1 MIGKDTKSP
10 PKLYPT
16 TPSTTLQTSRVR
28 IGKERTSCHLW
39 RSIAVRPATP
49 SSRGTIV
56 FLRWN
61 RRVPPLELKSSSLG
75 TLKFQEGNCPLPEK
89 STQLGLICTPISKE
103 VADNI
108 KLPLMVANNTDN
120 HETAF
125 TVSIDHV
132 NTTTGISAFERAE
145 TIRNIVNPASKPED
159 FRRPGHVFPLIAKKS
174 GVLERDGH
182 TEATIDLMRLAGKK
196 EVGLCCEIMAEDG
209 HMMRGEGLVKLAD
222 KLGLVMT
229 SVAEI
234 QQYIRENRA
243 LDLEMTNPVKLP
255 SDYGEFTALG
265 FIDPENGKEHIALT
279 KGDIKGEN
287 ILTRI
292 HSECLTGDV
301 LGSKRCDCGNQLHK
315 ALKIIEENGAGILL
329 YMRQEGRGIGLFNK
343 LKAYELQEHGFDT
356 VDANRKL
363 GFPDDM
369 RDYRVAAEILKKLG
383 VKSVKLMTN
392 NPDKVEQIKKYGV
405 KVSERKPLEI
415 KSNEIDRQYLKVKAV
430 RMGHDLREFKEIKN
444 A

>member
-1 MIGKDTKSP
+1 MTNIEKAIEAIRNDELIIVTDDETRENEGDFICAGENVTGQMINIMAKYG
-10 PKLYPT
+10 
-16 TPSTTLQTSRVR
+16 R
-28 IGKERTSCHLW
+28 
-39 RSIAVRPATP
+39 
-49 SSRGTIV
+49 
-56 FLRWN
+56 
-61 RRVPPLELKSSSLG
+61 
-75 TLKFQEGNCPLPEK
+75 
-89 STQLGLICTPISKE
+89 GLICTPISKE
-103 VADNI
+103 VAENI

-132 NTTTGISAFERAE
+132 NTSTGISAFERAE
-145 TIRNIVNPASKPED
+145 TIRNIVKPASKPED
-159 FRRPGHVFPLIAKKS
+159 FRRPGHVFPLIAKKG

-209 HMMRGEGLVKLAD
+209 HMMKGEGLVKLAD

-234 QQYIRENRA
+234 QQYIRDNKA

-315 ALKIIEENGAGILL
+315 ALKIIEENGEGILL

-392 NPDKVEQIKKYGV
+392 NPDKVEQIEKYGV
-405 KVSERKPLEI
+405 KVNERKPLEI
-415 KSNEIDRQYLKVKAV
+415 KSNDIDRQYLKVKAV

>member
-1 MIGKDTKSP
+1 MEEILQALRNNEIIIVTDDEDRENEGDFICAGQNVTGDMINLMACYGK
-10 PKLYPT
+10 
-16 TPSTTLQTSRVR
+16 
-28 IGKERTSCHLW
+28 
-39 RSIAVRPATP
+39 
-49 SSRGTIV
+49 
-56 FLRWN
+56 
-61 RRVPPLELKSSSLG
+61 
-75 TLKFQEGNCPLPEK
+75 
-89 STQLGLICTPISKE
+89 GLICTPISQN
-103 VADNI
+103 VADRLN
-108 KLPLMVANNTDN
+108 LEPMVAVNTDN
-120 HETAF
+120 HSTAF
-125 TVSIDHV
+125 TVSVDHI
-132 NTTTGISAFERAE
+132 NTTTGISAFERAD
-145 TIRNIVNPASKPED
+145 TIRSLCDLSTKASD
-159 FRRPGHVFPLIAKKS
+159 LRRPGHVFPLIAREG
-174 GVLERDGH
+174 GVLVRDGH

-234 QQYIRENRA
+234 QQYIRENKA

-315 ALKIIEENGAGILL
+315 ALKIIEENGEGILL

-383 VKSVKLMTN
+383 VESVKLMTN
-392 NPDKVEQIKKYGV
+392 NPDKVEQIEKYGV
-405 KVSERKPLEI
+405 KVNERKPLEI

>member
-1 MIGKDTKSP
+1 MTNIEKAIEAIRNDELIIVTDDETRENEGDFICAGENVTGQMINIMAKYG
-10 PKLYPT
+10 
-16 TPSTTLQTSRVR
+16 R
-28 IGKERTSCHLW
+28 
-39 RSIAVRPATP
+39 
-49 SSRGTIV
+49 
-56 FLRWN
+56 
-61 RRVPPLELKSSSLG
+61 
-75 TLKFQEGNCPLPEK
+75 
-89 STQLGLICTPISKE
+89 GLICTPISKE

-132 NTTTGISAFERAE
+132 NTSTGISAYERAE

-159 FRRPGHVFPLIAKKS
+159 FRRPGHVFPLIAKKG

-182 TEATIDLMRLAGKK
+182 TEATVDLMRLAGKK

-430 RMGHDLREFKEIKN
+430 RMGHDLKEFKEIKN
-444 A
+444 AWI

>member
-1 MIGKDTKSP
+1 MTNIEKAIEAIKNDELIIVTDDECRENEGDFICAGENVTGEMINIMAKYG
-10 PKLYPT
+10 
-16 TPSTTLQTSRVR
+16 R
-28 IGKERTSCHLW
+28 
-39 RSIAVRPATP
+39 
-49 SSRGTIV
+49 
-56 FLRWN
+56 
-61 RRVPPLELKSSSLG
+61 
-75 TLKFQEGNCPLPEK
+75 
-89 STQLGLICTPISKE
+89 GLICTPIGEKVAKE
-103 VADNI
+103 MN
-108 KLPLMVANNTDN
+108 LPLMVANNTDN

-132 NTTTGISAFERAE
+132 NTVTGISAFERAE
-145 TIRNIVNPASKPED
+145 TIRNLVNPASRPAD
-159 FRRPGHVFPLIAKKS
+159 FRRPGHVFPLIAKKG
-174 GVLERDGH
+174 GVLVRDGH
-182 TEATIDLMRLAGKK
+182 TEATVDLMKLAGKK

-209 HMMRGEGLVKLAD
+209 HMMRGENLEKLAD

-229 SVAEI
+229 SVEEI
-234 QQYIRENRA
+234 QNYIKA
-243 LDLEMTNPVKLP
+243 KKASDLEMTNPVKLP
-255 SDYGEFTALG
+255 SDYGEFTAIG

-315 ALKIIEENGAGILL
+315 ALKTIEENGNGILL

-369 RDYRVAAEILKKLG
+369 RDYKVAAEMLKKLG
-383 VKSVKLMTN
+383 VKSVRLMTN
-392 NPDKVEQIKKYGV
+392 NPDKVEQIEAYGI

-415 KSNEIDRQYLKVKAV
+415 KSNDIDRKYLKVKAT
-430 RMGHDLREFKEIKN
+430 RMGHQLREFKENK
-444 A
+444 

>member
-1 MIGKDTKSP
+1 MTNIEKAIEAIRNDELIIVTDDETRENEGDFICAGENVTGQMINIMAKYG
-10 PKLYPT
+10 
-16 TPSTTLQTSRVR
+16 R
-28 IGKERTSCHLW
+28 
-39 RSIAVRPATP
+39 
-49 SSRGTIV
+49 
-56 FLRWN
+56 
-61 RRVPPLELKSSSLG
+61 
-75 TLKFQEGNCPLPEK
+75 
-89 STQLGLICTPISKE
+89 GLICTPISKE

-132 NTTTGISAFERAE
+132 NTSTGISAYERAE

-159 FRRPGHVFPLIAKKS
+159 FRRPGHVFPLIAKKG

-369 RDYRVAAEILKKLG
+369 RDYKVAAEILKKLG
-383 VKSVKLMTN
+383 VKSVNLMTN
-392 NPDKVEQIKKYGV
+392 NPDKVAQIEKYGV
-405 KVSERKPLEI
+405 KVNERKPLEI
-415 KSNEIDRQYLKVKAV
+415 KSNDIDRQYLKVKAV

>member
-1 MIGKDTKSP
+1 MTNIEKAIEAIRNDELIIVTDDETRENEGDFICAGENVTGQMINIMAKYG
-10 PKLYPT
+10 
-16 TPSTTLQTSRVR
+16 R
-28 IGKERTSCHLW
+28 
-39 RSIAVRPATP
+39 
-49 SSRGTIV
+49 
-56 FLRWN
+56 
-61 RRVPPLELKSSSLG
+61 
-75 TLKFQEGNCPLPEK
+75 
-89 STQLGLICTPISKE
+89 GLICTPISKE
-103 VADNI
+103 VAENI

-132 NTTTGISAFERAE
+132 NTSTGISAFERAE

-159 FRRPGHVFPLIAKKS
+159 FRRPGHVFPLIAKKG

-182 TEATIDLMRLAGKK
+182 TEATVDLMRLAGKK

-209 HMMRGEGLVKLAD
+209 HMMKGEGLVKLAD

-234 QQYIRENRA
+234 QQYIRDNKA

-255 SDYGEFTALG
+255 SDYGEFTAFG

-315 ALKIIEENGAGILL
+315 ALKIIEENGEGILL

-392 NPDKVEQIKKYGV
+392 NPDKVEQIEKYGV
-405 KVSERKPLEI
+405 KVNERKPLEI
-415 KSNEIDRQYLKVKAV
+415 KSNDIDRQYLKVKAV
-430 RMGHDLREFKEIKN
+430 RMGHDLKEFKEIKN

>member
-1 MIGKDTKSP
+1 MTNIEKAIEAIRNDELIIVTDDETRENEGDFICAGENVTGQMINIMAKYG
-10 PKLYPT
+10 
-16 TPSTTLQTSRVR
+16 R
-28 IGKERTSCHLW
+28 
-39 RSIAVRPATP
+39 
-49 SSRGTIV
+49 
-56 FLRWN
+56 
-61 RRVPPLELKSSSLG
+61 
-75 TLKFQEGNCPLPEK
+75 
-89 STQLGLICTPISKE
+89 GLICTPISKE
-103 VADNI
+103 VAENI

-132 NTTTGISAFERAE
+132 NTSTGISAFERAE

-159 FRRPGHVFPLIAKKS
+159 FRRPGHVFPLIAKKG

-182 TEATIDLMRLAGKK
+182 TEATVDLMRLAGKK

-209 HMMRGEGLVKLAD
+209 HMMKGEGLVKLAD

-234 QQYIRENRA
+234 QQYIRDNKA

-315 ALKIIEENGAGILL
+315 ALKIIEENGEGILL

-392 NPDKVEQIKKYGV
+392 NPDKVEQIEKYGV
-405 KVSERKPLEI
+405 KVNERKPLEI
-415 KSNEIDRQYLKVKAV
+415 KSNDIDRQYLKVKAV

>member
-1 MIGKDTKSP
+1 MTNIEKAIEAIRNDELIIVTDDETRENEGDFICAGENVTGQMINIMAKYG
-10 PKLYPT
+10 
-16 TPSTTLQTSRVR
+16 R
-28 IGKERTSCHLW
+28 
-39 RSIAVRPATP
+39 
-49 SSRGTIV
+49 
-56 FLRWN
+56 
-61 RRVPPLELKSSSLG
+61 
-75 TLKFQEGNCPLPEK
+75 
-89 STQLGLICTPISKE
+89 GLICTPISKE
-103 VADNI
+103 VAENI

-132 NTTTGISAFERAE
+132 NTSTGISAFERAE

-159 FRRPGHVFPLIAKKS
+159 FRRPGHVFPLIAKKG

-234 QQYIRENRA
+234 QQYIRENKA

-315 ALKIIEENGAGILL
+315 ALKIIEENGEGILL

-383 VKSVKLMTN
+383 VESVKLMTN
-392 NPDKVEQIKKYGV
+392 NPDKVEQIEKYGV
-405 KVSERKPLEI
+405 KVNERKPLEI

-444 A
+444 AWI

>member
-1 MIGKDTKSP
+1 MIIRRIWAHF
-10 PKLYPT
+10 LA
-16 TPSTTLQTSRVR
+16 LTSMTNIEKAIEAIRNDEL
-28 IGKERTSCHLW
+28 I
-39 RSIAVRPATP
+39 
-49 SSRGTIV
+49 IV
-56 FLRWN
+56 TDDETREN
-61 RRVPPLELKSSSLG
+61 
-75 TLKFQEGNCPLPEK
+75 EGDFICAGENVTGQMINIMAK
-89 STQLGLICTPISKE
+89 YGRGLICTPISKE

-132 NTTTGISAFERAE
+132 NTTTGISAYERAE

-159 FRRPGHVFPLIAKKS
+159 FRRPGHVFPLIAKKG

-315 ALKIIEENGAGILL
+315 ALKIIEENGEGILL

-369 RDYRVAAEILKKLG
+369 RDYKVAAEILKKLG
-383 VKSVKLMTN
+383 VKSVNLMTN
-392 NPDKVEQIKKYGV
+392 NPDKVAQIEKYGV
-405 KVSERKPLEI
+405 KVNERKPLEI
-415 KSNEIDRQYLKVKAV
+415 KSNDIDRQYLKVKAV
-430 RMGHDLREFKEIKN
+430 RMGHELREFKEIKN

>member
-1 MIGKDTKSP
+1 MIIRRIWAHF
-10 PKLYPT
+10 LA
-16 TPSTTLQTSRVR
+16 LTSMTNIEKAIEAIRNDEL
-28 IGKERTSCHLW
+28 I
-39 RSIAVRPATP
+39 
-49 SSRGTIV
+49 IV
-56 FLRWN
+56 TDDETREN
-61 RRVPPLELKSSSLG
+61 
-75 TLKFQEGNCPLPEK
+75 EGDFICAGENVTGQMINIMAK
-89 STQLGLICTPISKE
+89 YGRGLICTPISKE
-103 VADNI
+103 VAENI

-132 NTTTGISAFERAE
+132 NTSTGISAFERAE

-159 FRRPGHVFPLIAKKS
+159 FRRPGHVFPLIAKKG

-182 TEATIDLMRLAGKK
+182 TEATVDLMRLAGKK

-209 HMMRGEGLVKLAD
+209 HMMKGEGLVKLAD

-234 QQYIRENRA
+234 QQYIRDNKA

-255 SDYGEFTALG
+255 SDYGEFTAFG

-315 ALKIIEENGAGILL
+315 ALKIIEENGEGILL

-392 NPDKVEQIKKYGV
+392 NPDKVEQIEKYGV
-405 KVSERKPLEI
+405 KVNERKPLEI
-415 KSNEIDRQYLKVKAV
+415 KSNDIDRQYLKVKAV

>member
-1 MIGKDTKSP
+1 MDNVKKAIEALKRNELIIVTDDESRENEGDFICAGENVTGQMINIMATYGK
-10 PKLYPT
+10 
-16 TPSTTLQTSRVR
+16 
-28 IGKERTSCHLW
+28 
-39 RSIAVRPATP
+39 
-49 SSRGTIV
+49 
-56 FLRWN
+56 
-61 RRVPPLELKSSSLG
+61 
-75 TLKFQEGNCPLPEK
+75 
-89 STQLGLICTPISKE
+89 GLICTPISEE
-103 VADNI
+103 VAKRLN
-108 KLPLMVANNTDN
+108 LHPMVSNNTDN

-125 TVSIDHV
+125 TVSIDYV

-145 TIRNIVNPASKPED
+145 TIRYLVDPDAKPED
-159 FRRPGHVFPLIAKKS
+159 FRRPGHVFPLIAKKG

-182 TEATIDLMRLAGKK
+182 TEATVDLMKLAGLK
-196 EVGLCCEIMAEDG
+196 EVGLCCEIMADDG
-209 HMMRGEGLVKLAD
+209 HMMRGKDVEKLAE

-234 QQYIRENRA
+234 QNYIRKNNPFK
-243 LDLEMTNPVKLP
+243 LEQTNPVKLP
-255 SDYGEFTALG
+255 SDYGEFTAVG

-279 KGDIKGEN
+279 KGDISGEN

-301 LGSKRCDCGNQLHK
+301 LGSRRCDCGNQLHK
-315 ALKIIEENGAGILL
+315 ALKTIEENGQGILL

-369 RDYRVAAEILKKLG
+369 RNYKVAAQILKQLG
-383 VKSVKLMTN
+383 VKSVELMTN
-392 NPDKVEQIKKYGV
+392 NPDKIHQIEKYGIKV
-405 KVSERKPLEI
+405 KKRKPIEI
-415 KSNEIDRQYLKVKAV
+415 KSNDIDRYYLKIKAD
-430 RMGHDLREFKEIKN
+430 RMGHQLREFKEIKN